1 MLGRAPRSSP
11 IAACCGWPS
20 ISEMLSLDR
29 RNGSGLCRCGWPSIS
44 EMLSPWLDQIV
55 FAHRCGWPSISEMLS
70 PVDGAAAAV
79 DGCGWPSIRSEEHTS
94 ELQSLMRVQY
104 ADLCLKKKKN
114 TT

>member
-1 MLGRAPRSSP
+1 
-11 IAACCGWPS
+11 
-20 ISEMLSLDR
+20 MLSRDR
-29 RNGSGLCRCGWPSIS
+29 LNGSGLCRCGWPSIS

-79 DGCGWPSIRSEEHTS
+79 DGCGWPSISEMLSRSGYTRSEEHTS
-94 ELQSLMRVQY
+94 ELQSLMRISY
-104 ADLCLKKKKN
+104 AGFCLQKTK